1 MLNTK
6 KIFVVDDD
14 IFTSAIFKQHLQNL
28 GYNDITCFSS
38 GTLCLNHLQE
48 RPDII
53 LLDHEMGD
61 LTGFDVLIKIK
72 RFDPNIY
79 VVMVSGQED
88 MMTAIDSLKYGAFD
102 YIIKGDDTT
111 YKITKVM
118 ERIGEIHRLIEQK
131 KNNPFNKLSNLLKRK
146 KKNDN
151 P

>member
-14 IFTSAIFKQHLQNL
+14 VFTSAIFKQHLQNL
-28 GYNDITCFSS
+28 GYDDITCFSS

-88 MMTAIDSLKYGAFD
+88 MMTAIDSLTYGAFD

-111 YKITKVM
+111 YKITEVM
-118 ERIGEIHRLIEQK
+118 ERIGEIHRLTEQK
-131 KNNPFNKLSNLLKRK
+131 KKNPFNKLSNLL
-146 KKNDN
+146 
-151 P
+151 PIVFF

>member
-28 GYNDITCFSS
+28 GYDDITCFSS

-61 LTGFDVLIKIK
+61 LSGFDVLIKIK

-111 YKITKVM
+111 DKITKVM
-118 ERIGEIHRLIEQK
+118 ERIGEIHRLILQK
-131 KNNPFNKLSNLLKRK
+131 KNNPFNKLSNLLTSVFF
-146 KKNDN
+146 
-151 P
+151 

>member
-28 GYNDITCFSS
+28 GYDDITCFSS

-111 YKITKVM
+111 DKITKVM
-118 ERIGEIHRLIEQK
+118 ERIGEIHRLILQK
-131 KNNPFNKLSNLLKRK
+131 KNNPFNKLSNLLTSVFF
-146 KKNDN
+146 
-151 P
+151 

>member
-28 GYNDITCFSS
+28 GYDDITCFSS

-102 YIIKGDDTT
+102 YIIKGEDTT

-131 KNNPFNKLSNLLKRK
+131 KNNPFNKLSNLLTSVFF
-146 KKNDN
+146 
-151 P
+151 

>member
-14 IFTSAIFKQHLQNL
+14 VFTSAIFKQHLQNL

-118 ERIGEIHRLIEQK
+118 ERIGEIHRLIQQK
-131 KNNPFNKLSNLLKRK
+131 KNNPFNKLSNLLTSVFF
-146 KKNDN
+146 
-151 P
+151 

>member
-14 IFTSAIFKQHLQNL
+14 VFTSAIFKQHLQNL
-28 GYNDITCFSS
+28 GYDDITCFSS

-118 ERIGEIHRLIEQK
+118 ERIGEIHRLIQKK
-131 KNNPFNKLSNLLKRK
+131 KNNPFNKLSNLLTSVFF
-146 KKNDN
+146 
-151 P
+151 

>member
-28 GYNDITCFSS
+28 GYDDITCFSS

-118 ERIGEIHRLIEQK
+118 ERIGEIHRLIQKK
-131 KNNPFNKLSNLLKRK
+131 KNNPFNKLSNLLTSVFF
-146 KKNDN
+146 
-151 P
+151 

>member
-14 IFTSAIFKQHLQNL
+14 VFTSAIFKQHLQNL
-28 GYNDITCFSS
+28 GYDDITCFSS

-131 KNNPFNKLSNLLKRK
+131 KNNPFNKLSNLLTSVFF
-146 KKNDN
+146 
-151 P
+151 

>member
-111 YKITKVM
+111 DKITKVM
-118 ERIGEIHRLIEQK
+118 ERIGEIHRLILQK
-131 KNNPFNKLSNLLKRK
+131 KNNPFNKLSNLLTSVFF
-146 KKNDN
+146 
-151 P
+151 

>member
-14 IFTSAIFKQHLQNL
+14 VFTSAIFKQHLQNL
-28 GYNDITCFSS
+28 GYDDVTCFSS

-118 ERIGEIHRLIEQK
+118 ERIGEIHRLIQQK
-131 KNNPFNKLSNLLKRK
+131 KNNPFNKLSNLLTSVFF
-146 KKNDN
+146 
-151 P
+151 

>member
-14 IFTSAIFKQHLQNL
+14 VFTSAIFKQHLQNL
-28 GYNDITCFSS
+28 GYDDITCFSG

-48 RPDII
+48 RPDVI
-53 LLDHEMGD
+53 LPDHEMGD

-118 ERIGEIHRLIEQK
+118 ERIEKSIV
-131 KNNPFNKLSNLLKRK
+131 
-146 KKNDN
+146 
-151 P
+151 

>member
-118 ERIGEIHRLIEQK
+118 ERIGEIHRLIELK
-131 KNNPFNKLSNLLKRK
+131 KNNPFNKLSNLLTSVFF
-146 KKNDN
+146 
-151 P
+151 

>member
-14 IFTSAIFKQHLQNL
+14 VFTSAIFKQHLQNL

-131 KNNPFNKLSNLLKRK
+131 KNNPFNKLSNLLTSVFF
-146 KKNDN
+146 
-151 P
+151 

>member
-131 KNNPFNKLSNLLKRK
+131 KNNPFNKLSNLLTSVFF
-146 KKNDN
+146 
-151 P
+151 

>member
-14 IFTSAIFKQHLQNL
+14 VFTSAIFKQHLQKL
-28 GYNDITCFSS
+28 GYDDITCFSS

-131 KNNPFNKLSNLLKRK
+131 KNNPFNKLSNLLTSVFF
-146 KKNDN
+146 
-151 P
+151 

>member
-28 GYNDITCFSS
+28 GYDVITCFSS

-131 KNNPFNKLSNLLKRK
+131 KNNPFNKLSNLLTSVFF
-146 KKNDN
+146 
-151 P
+151 

>member
-14 IFTSAIFKQHLQNL
+14 VFTSAIFKQHLQNL
-28 GYNDITCFSS
+28 GYDDITCFSS

-118 ERIGEIHRLIEQK
+118 ERIGEIHRLIQQK
-131 KNNPFNKLSNLLKRK
+131 KNNPFNKLSNLLTSVFF
-146 KKNDN
+146 
-151 P
+151 

>member
-28 GYNDITCFSS
+28 GYDDITCFSS

-118 ERIGEIHRLIEQK
+118 ERIGEIHRLIQQK
-131 KNNPFNKLSNLLKRK
+131 KNNPFNKLSNLLTSVFF
-146 KKNDN
+146 
-151 P
+151 

>member
-1 MLNTK
+1 MPNTK

-28 GYNDITCFSS
+28 GYDDITCFSS

-61 LTGFDVLIKIK
+61 LSGFDVLIKIK

-111 YKITKVM
+111 DKITKVM
-118 ERIGEIHRLIEQK
+118 ERIGEIHRLILQK
-131 KNNPFNKLSNLLKRK
+131 KNNPFNKLSNLLTSVFF
-146 KKNDN
+146 
-151 P
+151 

>member
-1 MLNTK
+1 MRNTK

-118 ERIGEIHRLIEQK
+118 ERIGEIHRLIQQK
-131 KNNPFNKLSNLLKRK
+131 KNNPFNKLSNLLTSVFF
-146 KKNDN
+146 
-151 P
+151 

>member
-28 GYNDITCFSS
+28 GYDDITCFSS

-131 KNNPFNKLSNLLKRK
+131 KNNPFNKLSNLLTSVFF
-146 KKNDN
+146 
-151 P
+151 

>member
-118 ERIGEIHRLIEQK
+118 ERIGEIHRLIQQK
-131 KNNPFNKLSNLLKRK
+131 KNNPFNKLSNLLTSVFF
-146 KKNDN
+146 
-151 P
+151 

>member
-1 MLNTK
+1 MPNTK

-118 ERIGEIHRLIEQK
+118 ERIGEIHRLIQQK
-131 KNNPFNKLSNLLKRK
+131 KNNPFNKLSNLLTSVFF
-146 KKNDN
+146 
-151 P
+151 

>member
-14 IFTSAIFKQHLQNL
+14 VFTSAIFKQHLQNL
-28 GYNDITCFSS
+28 GYDDITCFSS

-111 YKITKVM
+111 DKITKVM
-118 ERIGEIHRLIEQK
+118 ERIGEIHRLILQK
-131 KNNPFNKLSNLLKRK
+131 KNNPFNKLSNLLTSVFF
-146 KKNDN
+146 
-151 P
+151 

>member
-53 LLDHEMGD
+53 LLDHDMGD

-131 KNNPFNKLSNLLKRK
+131 KNNPFNKLSNLLTSVFF
-146 KKNDN
+146 
-151 P
+151 

>member
-28 GYNDITCFSS
+28 GYDDITCFSS

-111 YKITKVM
+111 YKIIKVM
-118 ERIGEIHRLIEQK
+118 ERIGEIHRLIQQK
-131 KNNPFNKLSNLLKRK
+131 KNNPFNKLSNLLTSVFF
-146 KKNDN
+146 
-151 P
+151 

>member
-118 ERIGEIHRLIEQK
+118 ERIGEINRLIEQK
-131 KNNPFNKLSNLLKRK
+131 KNNPFNKLSNLLTSVFF
-146 KKNDN
+146 
-151 P
+151 

>member
-1 MLNTK
+1 MPNTK

-14 IFTSAIFKQHLQNL
+14 VFTSAIFKQHLQNL
-28 GYNDITCFSS
+28 GYDDITCFSS

-111 YKITKVM
+111 DKITKVM
-118 ERIGEIHRLIEQK
+118 ERIGEIHRLIQQK
-131 KNNPFNKLSNLLKRK
+131 KNNPFNKLSNLLTSVFF
-146 KKNDN
+146 
-151 P
+151 